1 MTLTRKLGPQRI
13 KVLHTLFSTV
23 FKIIKLSPDQ
33 FEVVHNLRD
42 LPHKQINLNFSSN
55 DVQWNPRDGK
65 RQLIYFAG
73 WVD

>member
-1 MTLTRKLGPQRI
+1 
-13 KVLHTLFSTV
+13 V

-65 RQLIYFAG
+65 RQVIYFAG
-73 WVD
+73 WG